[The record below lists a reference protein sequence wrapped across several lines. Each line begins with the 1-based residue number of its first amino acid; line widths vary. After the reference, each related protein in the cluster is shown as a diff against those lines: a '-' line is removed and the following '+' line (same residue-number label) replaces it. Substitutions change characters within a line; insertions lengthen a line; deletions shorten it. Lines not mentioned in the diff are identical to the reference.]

1 MRLAS
6 DYVHPTPHKGRC
18 RVRIYEPDDE
28 HDPLVVV
35 LTEPRDN
42 PAPSVTN
49 AAEEI
54 AAAVVAANIQV
65 KEETL

>member
-28 HDPLVVV
+28 HDPFVVV

-42 PAPSVTN
+42 PALASRTPR
-49 AAEEI
+49 
-54 AAAVVAANIQV
+54 
-65 KEETL
+65 KR